1 MNVNNVLLIMFP
13 KKGGG
18 SRGPQGDSRLKVIF
32 ICGSHI
38 VFAALEPELT
48 DCPPFSVGFWNN
60 PKCHMNYLDY
70 L

>member
-1 MNVNNVLLIMFP
+1 MNYMILSM
-13 KKGGG
+13 G
-18 SRGPQGDSRLKVIF
+18 SGVRGSVRGPFFTRHPFLHTP
-32 ICGSHI
+32 GSHI

-48 DCPPFSVGFWNN
+48 DCPPFAVGFWNN